1 MFILDGKVEITRIE
15 NNKELFSYTFNSINE
30 IEITKSVEELGDTAI
45 IKLPTRFKVR
55 QNGTQQFTEDAIKVG
70 DKVEITLAYEGKY
83 SGVEFTGYVKKISPK
98 IPLEIHCEDAM
109 WLLRRKNITR
119 TWAKT
124 SVKEIVQE
132 VIKDTPIQMSRFM
145 QTQDVPLD
153 KWIIKNANG
162 AQVLESL
169 KKDLAQ
175 TVFIDDEG
183 KLYVGLQQLTN
194 IGQTVV
200 HDLNYNLVENNLEFK
215 SKEDRRIKVNFEYID
230 PKTNKREN
238 IEVGDPDGEQRSIK
252 TSVVSDV
259 KQLEKMALSE
269 IEKLKYDGFD
279 GDVTSFLM
287 PYATRGMKA
296 KIIDKEHTNR
306 EGNYFIKKVVTTF
319 GTGGARRKVSIGNKL

>member
-1 MFILDGKVEITRIE
+1 MFILNRKATIG
-15 NNKELFSYTFNSINE
+15 NFTFNSVHE
-30 IEITKSVEELGDTAI
+30 IEITKSVEELSDTAI

-55 QNGTQQFTEDAIKVG
+55 QNGSQQFTEDAIKIG
-70 DKVEITLAYEGKY
+70 DKVVITLAYEGKY

-109 WLLRRKNITR
+109 WLLRRKNITKS
-119 TWAKT
+119 WDKT
-124 SVKEIVQE
+124 TLKEIVQE
-132 VIKDTPIQMSRFM
+132 VIKGTPLQMSRFM
-145 QTQDVPLD
+145 QGQDIPLD

-200 HDLNYNLVENNLEFK
+200 YDLNYNLVENNLEFK
-215 SKEDRRIKVNFEYID
+215 SKEDRRIKVKYTYID
-230 PKTNKREN
+230 KENKRKS
-238 IEVGDPDGEQRSIK
+238 IEVGDADGEQREYH
-252 TSVVSDV
+252 TSVISDV

-279 GDVTSFLM
+279 GDVTSFLI

-296 KIIDKEHTNR
+296 KIIDKEHPNR